1 MESRLSGL
9 QDCGKPRLRWVGALA
24 QPDGIACLTF
34 STPVEARKVN
44 ESFK

>member
-9 QDCGKPRLRWVGALA
+9 QDCGKPRLKRVGGFARL
-24 QPDGIACLTF
+24 DGIACLTF

-44 ESFK
+44 D